1 MASLDVTLENGQ
13 KALKIVGDIVLGWQN
28 GGFRGRS
35 SIDYVNDTQLKVNLD
50 VLPPNRLARLVTA
63 FPKNV
68 EPQRHGDDSL
78 YYILSDSRLQV
89 LADLVKHCTTLAG
102 GKLGVFWEASQPI
115 STDIAKLWLRLTVY
129 VQSRSHPKSK
139 VTWEHDLL
147 PFLSGGQ
154 FESKRSRH

>member
-89 LADLVKHCTTLAG
+89 LADLVKHCTMLA
-102 GKLGVFWEASQPI
+102 
-115 STDIAKLWLRLTVY
+115 
-129 VQSRSHPKSK
+129 
-139 VTWEHDLL
+139 
-147 PFLSGGQ
+147 
-154 FESKRSRH
+154 